1 MKTDTLKKSLLDY
14 AIKGSLTA
22 KFRRE
27 NAGLN
32 AFDELEIYNDEI
44 KQKRKDLEKKLKKCE
59 KEFKLEKDK
68 DKKALFKSQIQ
79 SLKKELTKCK
89 EITPLFCHT
98 EPLGEVSNNTE
109 STTSIIAKRKGV
121 YPLPAPLNPEKNKA
135 TAVSKEASLSFRQ
148 SRGEPRLS
156 ASSTQAEAGHYCPPF
171 SAFAHHEAGESEA
184 PFTIP
189 NSWAWV
195 KLGDICEMKKGPF
208 GSAITKDMFIPNGSN
223 AVKIYEQKNAIQKSE
238 TLGEYYISLE
248 HFEKLKQFEVFENDI
263 IVSCAGTIGEIFRIP
278 KNAPKGIINQALM
291 KIKLVNEEW
300 IPYFMIFFDFLIK
313 QKSQENSK
321 GSAIKNIP
329 PLDIL
334 KNFTIP
340 LPPLCEQ
347 QEIVKKLDLLVSLA
361 NDFAITKENLKRIE
375 KRIEKSLLKLALEGS
390 LSKLYRR
397 SSSTLSAFD
406 EINTYN
412 EAIKEKRKDLEKEL
426 KTLESTLKKV
436 EKKDFSPTAQN
447 DKQKTTQSKASLE
460 NDKNATCHTE
470 PLGEVSKTTESQLV
484 IFSECEKS
492 TKEIKQ
498 NLKSQIQSLKKEIV
512 KCKEIT
518 PLFCHTT
525 SPCHTEPLGEVSN
538 NTESTTSIIA
548 KRKGVYPL
556 PAPLNPEKNK
566 VAAFSFRQ
574 SRGEPRCSSSHTQA
588 EAGHYCPPFSAFA
601 HHEAG
606 ESEAPFEIPNS
617 WAWVKLGDICEINP
631 KNDISDNV
639 EISFIPMALIADSCQ
654 NTFTYELKLWKEVK
668 GGFTHLCDN
677 SVAFAKISPCF
688 ENGKSF
694 VVKNLKNGYGAG
706 TTELIVL
713 LPYNPLLKEYVFY
726 CVNSAFFVNQALKTF
741 KGTAG
746 QQRLNMDFVEN
757 FTIPLPPLKEQ
768 EHIAQT
774 LDTLFTLKK
783 GLRVE

>member
-14 AIKGSLTA
+14 AIKGKLTA
-22 KFRRE
+22 RFRRE
-27 NAGLN
+27 NNGLN
-32 AFDELEIYNDEI
+32 AFNEINTYNEAI
-44 KQKRKDLEKKLKKCE
+44 KEKRKDLEKKLKICE
-59 KEFKLEKDK
+59 KELKLEKDK

-79 SLKKELTKCK
+79 MLKKELTKCKEITPLNFSEAPFTIPNSWAWVKLGDICEIRLGKTPPRDTKIYWNSNDYQWVSIADMGESKILTQTKEHISQAGREKCFGDFIFKKGTLLLSFKLTIGKVAFLGFDGFHNEGIASVLPLLHAENEQIFKEFLFHFLPPLTQLCESTGAIKGETLNKQKLNNLSIPLPPLCEQQEIVKKLDLLVTLANDFAITKENLKRIEKRIEKSLLKLALEGSLSKLYRRSSPTLSAFNEINTYNEAIKEKRKNLEKELKKCEKELKLEKDKDKKALFKSQIQMLKKELTKCK

-98 EPLGEVSNNTE
+98 EPLGEVSNNIE

-135 TAVSKEASLSFRQ
+135 AAVSKEASLSFRQ

-184 PFTIP
+184 PFT
-189 NSWAWV
+189 
-195 KLGDICEMKKGPF
+195 
-208 GSAITKDMFIPNGSN
+208 
-223 AVKIYEQKNAIQKSE
+223 
-238 TLGEYYISLE
+238 
-248 HFEKLKQFEVFENDI
+248 
-263 IVSCAGTIGEIFRIP
+263 
-278 KNAPKGIINQALM
+278 
-291 KIKLVNEEW
+291 
-300 IPYFMIFFDFLIK
+300 
-313 QKSQENSK
+313 
-321 GSAIKNIP
+321 
-329 PLDIL
+329 
-334 KNFTIP
+334 
-340 LPPLCEQ
+340 
-347 QEIVKKLDLLVSLA
+347 
-361 NDFAITKENLKRIE
+361 
-375 KRIEKSLLKLALEGS
+375 
-390 LSKLYRR
+390 
-397 SSSTLSAFD
+397 
-406 EINTYN
+406 
-412 EAIKEKRKDLEKEL
+412 
-426 KTLESTLKKV
+426 
-436 EKKDFSPTAQN
+436 
-447 DKQKTTQSKASLE
+447 
-460 NDKNATCHTE
+460 
-470 PLGEVSKTTESQLV
+470 
-484 IFSECEKS
+484 
-492 TKEIKQ
+492 
-498 NLKSQIQSLKKEIV
+498 
-512 KCKEIT
+512 
-518 PLFCHTT
+518 
-525 SPCHTEPLGEVSN
+525 
-538 NTESTTSIIA
+538 
-548 KRKGVYPL
+548 
-556 PAPLNPEKNK
+556 
-566 VAAFSFRQ
+566 
-574 SRGEPRCSSSHTQA
+574 
-588 EAGHYCPPFSAFA
+588 
-601 HHEAG
+601 
-606 ESEAPFEIPNS
+606 IPNS

>member
-14 AIKGSLTA
+14 AIKGKLTA

-27 NAGLN
+27 NSELS
-32 AFDELEIYNDEI
+32 AFDELEIYNDKI
-44 KQKRKDLEKKLKKCE
+44 KQKRKNLEKELKTLEFKLKKASTRHCE
-59 KEFKLEKDK
+59 TSAGSRGKTSEAVQGVAEAGFFSNPQTKQEL
-68 DKKALFKSQIQ
+68 KSQIQ
-79 SLKKELTKCK
+79 MLKKELTKCK
-89 EITPLFCHT
+89 EITPLN
-98 EPLGEVSNNTE
+98 LSE
-109 STTSIIAKRKGV
+109 S
-121 YPLPAPLNPEKNKA
+121 
-135 TAVSKEASLSFRQ
+135 
-148 SRGEPRLS
+148 
-156 ASSTQAEAGHYCPPF
+156 
-171 SAFAHHEAGESEA
+171 

-347 QEIVKKLDLLVSLA
+347 QEIVKKLDLLVTLA

-397 SSSTLSAFD
+397 SSPTLSAFN

-412 EAIKEKRKDLEKEL
+412 EAIKEKRKDLEKKLKICEKEL
-426 KTLESTLKKV
+426 KLEKDKDKKAL
-436 EKKDFSPTAQN
+436 F
-447 DKQKTTQSKASLE
+447 
-460 NDKNATCHTE
+460 
-470 PLGEVSKTTESQLV
+470 
-484 IFSECEKS
+484 
-492 TKEIKQ
+492 
-498 NLKSQIQSLKKEIV
+498 KSQIQMLKKELT
-512 KCKEIT
+512 KCKEI
-518 PLFCHTT
+518 
-525 SPCHTEPLGEVSN
+525 V
-538 NTESTTSIIA
+538 
-548 KRKGVYPL
+548 
-556 PAPLNPEKNK
+556 PLNL
-566 VAAFSFRQ
+566 
-574 SRGEPRCSSSHTQA
+574 
-588 EAGHYCPPFSAFA
+588 
-601 HHEAG
+601 
-606 ESEAPFEIPNS
+606 SEAPFTIPNS
-617 WAWVKLGDICEINP
+617 WAWVKLGDICEI
-631 KNDISDNV
+631 ISG
-639 EISFIPMALIADSCQ
+639 EIIDLQ
-654 NTFTYELKLWKEVK
+654 E
-668 GGFTHLCDN
+668 
-677 SVAFAKISPCF
+677 
-688 ENGKSF
+688 EN
-694 VVKNLKNGYGAG
+694 L
-706 TTELIVL
+706 
-713 LPYNPLLKEYVFY
+713 PLLDVKYLRSKGDKKLANSGNFANANDRLILMDGENSGEIFITKEKGFLG
-726 CVNSAFFVNQALKTF
+726 STLKKLEFSSLSQVEFMDFMLLCYKDFF
-741 KGTAG
+741 KGNKKGAAIPHLD
-746 QQRLNMDFVEN
+746 RKL
-757 FTIPLPPLKEQ
+757 FTNLSIPLPPLKEQ
-768 EHIAQT
+768 EYITQI

-783 GLRVE
+783 GLRVD

>member
-14 AIKGSLTA
+14 AIKGKLTA
-22 KFRRE
+22 RFRRE
-27 NAGLN
+27 NNGLN
-32 AFDELEIYNDEI
+32 AFNEINTYNEAI
-44 KQKRKDLEKKLKKCE
+44 KEKRKDLEKKLKICE
-59 KEFKLEKDK
+59 KELKLEKDK

-89 EITPLFCHT
+89 EITPLNF
-98 EPLGEVSNNTE
+98 
-109 STTSIIAKRKGV
+109 
-121 YPLPAPLNPEKNKA
+121 
-135 TAVSKEASLSFRQ
+135 
-148 SRGEPRLS
+148 
-156 ASSTQAEAGHYCPPF
+156 
-171 SAFAHHEAGESEA
+171 SEA
-184 PFTIP
+184 PFEIP

-195 KLGDICEMKKGPF
+195 KLGDICEIFTGD
-208 GSAITKDMFIPNGSN
+208 SIN
-223 AVKIYEQKNAIQKSE
+223 A
-238 TLGEYYISLE
+238 T
-248 HFEKLKQFEVFENDI
+248 EKE
-263 IVSCAGTIGEIFRIP
+263 
-278 KNAPKGIINQALM
+278 
-291 KIKLVNEEW
+291 
-300 IPYFMIFFDFLIK
+300 
-313 QKSQENSK
+313 
-321 GSAIKNIP
+321 
-329 PLDIL
+329 
-334 KNFTIP
+334 KNFTHQTSGLNYIATKDLANDTSITYENGIKIPDEFLPSFKIAKANSTLLCIEGGSAGRKVGFLKENVCFGNKLCCFENIFAFSKFVFYFLQSGEFSKEFNSNINGIIGGVKKESIRHFLIP
-340 LPPLCEQ
+340 LPPLKEQ
-347 QEIVKKLDLLVSLA
+347 QEIVKKLDLLVTLA

-397 SSSTLSAFD
+397 SSPTLSAFD

-426 KTLESTLKKV
+426 KK
-436 EKKDFSPTAQN
+436 
-447 DKQKTTQSKASLE
+447 
-460 NDKNATCHTE
+460 
-470 PLGEVSKTTESQLV
+470 
-484 IFSECEKS
+484 CEKEL
-492 TKEIKQ
+492 KLEKDKDKKA
-498 NLKSQIQSLKKEIV
+498 LFKSQIQMLKKELT

-518 PLFCHTT
+518 PLFCQE
-525 SPCHTEPLGEVSN
+525 SRFFANAQNAVSLENDKKACHTASTCHTDLEQSEREVSN

-566 VAAFSFRQ
+566 VAAVSKEASLSFRQ
-574 SRGEPRCSSSHTQA
+574 SRGEPRLSASSTQA

-654 NTFTYELKLWKEVK
+654 NAFTYELKLWKEVK
-668 GGFTHLCDN
+668 GGFTHLRDN

-746 QQRLNMDFVEN
+746 QQRLSMDFVEN
-757 FTIPLPPLKEQ
+757 FTIPLPPLREQ
-768 EHIAQT
+768 EYITQI

-783 GLRVE
+783 GLRIE